1 MLRLAE
7 SKNEIG
13 VVNDQVGS
21 PTYTADLANFIINL
35 VKSNKY
41 GIYHA
46 SNSGVCSWY
55 DFAQEI
61 FKLAQLDIK

>member
-61 FKLAQLDIK
+61 LN